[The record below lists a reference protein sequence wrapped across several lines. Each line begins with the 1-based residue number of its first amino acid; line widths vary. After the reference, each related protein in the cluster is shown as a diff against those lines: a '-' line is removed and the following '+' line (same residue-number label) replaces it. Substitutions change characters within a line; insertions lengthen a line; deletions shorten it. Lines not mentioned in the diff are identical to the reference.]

1 MDNNISKSQINLS
14 PQEKRELLAKLL
26 QEKASQQKYSH
37 PLSCGQQ
44 SLWFL
49 HQNTPESAAYNVAF
63 TARICSQVDATT
75 LRHVFQT
82 LINRHPSLRSTFS
95 LQEGQPIQTVHGYQ
109 EVYFKEIDAATD
121 TDDEFKRRVV
131 ETYQLPFDFG
141 QGPLLRVNLL
151 TRSVT
156 DHVLLL
162 TVHHIV
168 NDGWSLW
175 LQLNELSLLYPAQKA
190 GQVATLPPLKM
201 PYKDFVQWQAELLAG
216 PEGEKLWEYWQKQLS
231 GDLPVLN
238 LPTDRP
244 YPPVQSHQGASVTF
258 RLPIELTQQLKG
270 LAQTSKATLYMIILA
285 AFQVLLHRYTSQEDI
300 LVGSPVTG
308 RSQSEFAGIVGHFIN
323 MLVLRAK
330 FDNNLTFTAFLEQVR
345 QTVLGALAH
354 QDYPF
359 PVLVK
364 HLQPNRDPSRS
375 PIFQVVFAL
384 QKPQQYGKQ
393 SGELADLLGTNDPNF
408 RVNLGELLLAPFE
421 MVQQEGQFDLSLEMM
436 EVKTSLVG
444 VFKYNTDLFDATTI
458 TRMVGHFKTLLEGIV
473 VNPKQHVFKLPLLTE
488 EERQQLLV
496 EWNDTA
502 TDYPQDKC
510 IHQLFEAQ
518 VEKKPDAVAVV
529 FEDQQ
534 LSYQEL
540 NTRANQLAHHLQ
552 TLGVKPEVL
561 VGICV
566 ERSLEMIIGLLGILK
581 AGGAYVPLDPKYPQ
595 ARLAFMLEDAQVQTL
610 VTQQPLL
617 ATFTKHKLPSIVC
630 LDTDWQAAI
639 FMESEEN
646 PKGLATPENIAYVIY
661 TSGSTGKPKG
671 VMVAHQGLC
680 NLAMAQFFCF
690 GVQPKDRILQF
701 SSLSFDASIWE
712 IVMAWASGAALY
724 LGTRE
729 ALLAG
734 SPLFQLLNDKAITT
748 VTLPPSV
755 LASLPMDTLPSL
767 QTIIVAGEV
776 CPAEFVDY
784 WIHECQFFNA
794 YGPTETTVCATVFKC
809 TDDNKNPPI
818 GSPIANTQVYVLD
831 ATNLQQVPIGI
842 PGELYIGGVG
852 LARGYLNRPVLT
864 AEKFIPNPFSNDP
877 VARLYKTGD
886 LVRYLSDGNIEYLG
900 RIDHQVK
907 IRGFRIELE
916 EIEAVLNQDSTV
928 REAIVIAREDEP
940 GNKRLVAYIVSKL
953 ILERLPIQSVCVA
966 EFGDEP
972 PITLNTEDISYNG
985 VGLVGVPPTCQADQN
1000 VRLRLQLPDEMEELC
1015 LKGRVAWCQEQR
1027 AGIQF
1032 TLTSAEQTQLD
1043 KRIENLFETQGFM
1056 KVIQRTS
1063 TAHLRDVLKEK
1074 LPDYM
1079 VPASF
1084 VFLSAIPLTP
1094 NGKIDRKALPNPQ
1107 TLRLEDEASYIAPET
1122 EIEHKIATV
1131 WQSVLQ
1137 INKVGIHDNFFDLGG
1152 NSLLIIQVQNK
1163 LVEVLNKEVPVVA
1176 FFQYPTIYAL
1186 AHYLADSHHK
1196 PTTFQATYDHA
1207 HKAKE
1212 ARHRHHKHHKK

>member
-1 MDNNISKSQINLS
+1 
-14 PQEKRELLAKLL
+14 EER
-26 QEKASQQKYSH
+26 Y
-37 PLSCGQQ
+37 
-44 SLWFL
+44 
-49 HQNTPESAAYNVAF
+49 
-63 TARICSQVDATT
+63 
-75 LRHVFQT
+75 
-82 LINRHPSLRSTFS
+82 
-95 LQEGQPIQTVHGYQ
+95 
-109 EVYFKEIDAATD
+109 EVKVS
-121 TDDEFKRRVV
+121 R
-131 ETYQLPFDFG
+131 
-141 QGPLLRVNLL
+141 
-151 TRSVT
+151 
-156 DHVLLL
+156 
-162 TVHHIV
+162 
-168 NDGWSLW
+168 
-175 LQLNELSLLYPAQKA
+175 
-190 GQVATLPPLKM
+190 
-201 PYKDFVQWQAELLAG
+201 
-216 PEGEKLWEYWQKQLS
+216 
-231 GDLPVLN
+231 
-238 LPTDRP
+238 
-244 YPPVQSHQGASVTF
+244 
-258 RLPIELTQQLKG
+258 
-270 LAQTSKATLYMIILA
+270 
-285 AFQVLLHRYTSQEDI
+285 
-300 LVGSPVTG
+300 
-308 RSQSEFAGIVGHFIN
+308 
-323 MLVLRAK
+323 
-330 FDNNLTFTAFLEQVR
+330 
-345 QTVLGALAH
+345 TVL
-354 QDYPF
+354 
-359 PVLVK
+359 
-364 HLQPNRDPSRS
+364 
-375 PIFQVVFAL
+375 
-384 QKPQQYGKQ
+384 
-393 SGELADLLGTNDPNF
+393 
-408 RVNLGELLLAPFE
+408 
-421 MVQQEGQFDLSLEMM
+421 
-436 EVKTSLVG
+436 KTSLYW
-444 VFKYNTDLFDATTI
+444 KLYRLSLTLFDATTI

-488 EERQQLLV
+488 EERQRLLV

-518 VEKKPDAVAVV
+518 VEKNPDAVAVV

-639 FMESEEN
+639 SLESEEN

-680 NLAMAQFFCF
+680 NLAT
-690 GVQPKDRILQF
+690 VQSHIFNLPQGNHVLQF
-701 SSLSFDASIWE
+701 ASLNFDSSVWE
-712 IVMAWASGAALY
+712 IVMALLSGSVLY
-724 LGTRE
+724 LETRN
-729 ALLAG
+729 ALLP
-734 SPLFQLLNDKAITT
+734 SSSLVQLLREQAITII
-748 VTLPPSV
+748 TLPPSALAV
-755 LASLPMDTLPSL
+755 LPVEELPALH
-767 QTIIVAGEV
+767 TIIVAGEA
-776 CPAEFVDY
+776 CPAELAVR
-784 WIHECQFFNA
+784 WAPGRLFFNG
-794 YGPTETTVCATVFKC
+794 YGPTETTVGATLGEIRGQIDSNLKL
-809 TDDNKNPPI
+809 PI
-818 GSPIANTQVYVLD
+818 GYPFANTQVYVLD
-831 ATNLQQVPIGI
+831 ANLQPVPIGI

-900 RIDHQVK
+900 RIHHQDK

-928 REAIVIAREDEP
+928 WEAAVIAREDEP

-972 PITLNTEDISYNG
+972 PITLNTEDISYKG

-1000 VRLRLQLPDEMEELC
+1000 VRLRLQLPDETEELC
-1015 LKGRVAWCQEQR
+1015 LKGRVAWCQDQR
-1027 AGIQF
+1027 AGVQF

-1084 VFLSAIPLTP
+1084 VFLSAMPLTP

-1107 TLRLEDEASYIAPET
+1107 ALRLDDEASYIAPET
-1122 EIEHKIATV
+1122 EIEHQIATV

-1176 FFQYPTIYAL
+1176 FFQYPTISAL
-1186 AHYLADSHHK
+1186 AHYLADSHHE
-1196 PTTFQATYDHA
+1196 PATFKATYDHA